1 MNYQMLMSHQRSV
14 IHQKII
20 HLLVIIMQTT
30 SDAHLKINRKQ
41 NQEKERGHMNHQ
53 VMILLIE

>member
-1 MNYQMLMSHQRSV
+1 
-14 IHQKII
+14 
-20 HLLVIIMQTT
+20 MQTT